1 MLNITAQTDNQTA
14 KIHQVVTDAFGQ
26 IQEAELVDKI
36 RNSPN
41 FIPELSLVA
50 LENGDVLG
58 HILFSRIVIETPKK
72 IPALAL
78 APLAVTPIH
87 QRQGIGTQLVQVGL
101 SRCRELNHSIVVV
114 VGDPRYYRRFG
125 FQKASQ
131 FGLHSSLPIPDEAF
145 MVLELKPSAL
155 MNLNGNVCYPAY
167 FHEV

>member
-1 MLNITAQTDNQTA
+1 MLDFAPETDNQRA
-14 KIHQVVTDAFGQ
+14 KIRQVITDAFGQ
-26 IQEAELVDKI
+26 TKEAELVDKI
-36 RNSPN
+36 RNSAN

-58 HILFSRIVIETPKK
+58 HILFSCIVIEVPEQ

-78 APLAVTPIH
+78 APLAVTPLR
-87 QRQGIGTQLVQVGL
+87 QRQSIGSQLVKVGL
-101 SRCRELNHSIVVV
+101 SKCRESDYSIVVV
-114 VGDPRYYRRFG
+114 VGEPRYYRRFG
-125 FQKASQ
+125 FQKARK

-155 MNLNGNVCYPAY
+155 MNINGIVCYPAY

>member
-1 MLNITAQTDNQTA
+1 MLDFAPETENQKA
-14 KIHQVVTDAFGQ
+14 KIHQVITDAFGRT
-26 IQEAELVDKI
+26 QEAELVDKI

-58 HILFSRIVIETPKK
+58 HILFSRIFINAPHQ

-78 APLAVTPIH
+78 APLAVKPQR
-87 QRQGIGTQLVQVGL
+87 QRQGIGSQLVQVGL
-101 SRCRELNHSIVVV
+101 SKCRQSDYPIVVV
-114 VGDPRYYRRFG
+114 VGNPHYYRRFG

-145 MVLELKPSAL
+145 MILELKPSAL
-155 MNLNGNVCYPAY
+155 ININGNVCYPAY
-167 FHEV
+167 FNEV

>member
-1 MLNITAQTDNQTA
+1 MLNITAERDNQRA
-14 KIHQVVTDAFGQ
+14 KIHQVITDAFGQ
-26 IQEAELVDKI
+26 TQEAELVDKI

-50 LENGDVLG
+50 LENEDVLG
-58 HILFSRIVIETPKK
+58 HILFSRINIEAAQ

-78 APLAVTPIH
+78 APLAVTPMH

-167 FHEV
+167 FNEV

>member
-1 MLNITAQTDNQTA
+1 MVNITPETDNLRV

-58 HILFSRIVIETPKK
+58 HILFSRIIIEAPQ

-78 APLAVTPIH
+78 APLAVTPLH
-87 QRQGIGTQLVQVGL
+87 QRQGIGSQLVQVGL

-114 VGDPRYYRRFG
+114 VGEPRYYRRFG

-155 MNLNGNVCYPAY
+155 MKINGNVCYPAY
-167 FHEV
+167 FNEV